1 MSTPRALR
9 ACRRRLKESPEKRT
23 QRLETKRTRQRDR
36 RRTESLERRSQRL
49 EQRRIHMGTFTRN
62 IVFSEIL

>member
-36 RRTESLERRSQRL
+36 RLTVTESLERRSQRL
-49 EQRRIHMGTFTRN
+49 EQRRIRDSDRRHA
-62 IVFSEIL
+62 